1 MNRIEMVREYI
12 DKRINRIDN
21 LNDRRCAYGHLYG
34 VSQICALLALKR
46 NENYE
51 LVMIAAM
58 LHDFWTYVTGE
69 SSDHAEKGADEARKI
84 LNMLGNFSNSEIEMI
99 CDAIYHHSN
108 KEYGQCAFNKI
119 LIDADLLQ
127 HYLYNPM
134 LELSKEKAGRIE
146 ILKEECELSH

>member
-1 MNRIEMVREYI
+1 M
-12 DKRINRIDN
+12 
-21 LNDRRCAYGHLYG
+21 
-34 VSQICALLALKR
+34 
-46 NENYE
+46 
-51 LVMIAAM
+51 
-58 LHDFWTYVTGE
+58 TGE

-146 ILKEECELSH
+146 ILKEECGLSH